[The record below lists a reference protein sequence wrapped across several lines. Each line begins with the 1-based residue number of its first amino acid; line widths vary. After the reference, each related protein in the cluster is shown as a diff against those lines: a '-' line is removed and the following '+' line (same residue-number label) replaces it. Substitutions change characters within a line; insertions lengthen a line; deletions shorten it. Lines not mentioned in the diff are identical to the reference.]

1 MPDQLSSLYSEFL
14 EGGYDCVDR
23 VVLNAYFSMG
33 QSGGGFRVWW
43 RELYGSDEDLDEN
56 HLMRMAG
63 RFSRRL
69 RAWAKANGVPVIYCS
84 PGEDKH
90 KMGEQHLATREG
102 KCGLFLVLV
111 SKAPALVWE
120 AQKTGTGKLGQL
132 VPKDPWP
139 YVNHYSFHILD
150 PDWGHVTIKMS
161 GHPPFGA
168 QVILNGHEYVAAQA
182 QKAGVEFTK
191 HENCFTSVSNA
202 TGLAKIA
209 DTLSEKETAGR
220 LRQLCERWIY
230 SVCLCFALDLEEQ
243 EKSRFQYQ
251 YSVFQ
256 MEYSRNLLF
265 RSGRQMEEVFQAL
278 IDRTRAPLDLDR
290 IKTIFG
296 DKNRPHRDTR
306 KKNPTRWGVV
316 VETPTYDLTVFKVH
330 YGKMTLK
337 IYTKGERV
345 LRVEVIVHNTREYRW
360 GRSLPCFGDIV
371 VRLRDI
377 LERFLNAVGCL
388 DACFVADETLENLP
402 LPAKVGQTKV
412 GGIDFNKPRMRQ
424 VAEAVMA
431 LSTSP
436 TSPAGFTA
444 SALAQKVCKMN
455 GQAEAEY
462 GPRRAAYDL
471 KKLRGKGMVRK
482 IATSRRYE
490 AEPDGLRAMTAL
502 VVLREKVIKPLLAA
516 SQQPDSQTKPNHPT
530 PVDHHYEHLR
540 TGMRDLFTALGMVA

>member
-1 MPDQLSSLYSEFL
+1 MSDQLSALYSEFL

-33 QSGGGFRVWW
+33 QSGGGFRIWW
-43 RELYGSDEDLDEN
+43 RELYGSDENLDDN

-69 RAWAKANGVPVIYCS
+69 RAWAKANNVPVVYCS
-84 PGEDKH
+84 PGERKH
-90 KMGEQHLATREG
+90 KTAEQHLSTHQG
-102 KCGLFLVLV
+102 KSGLFLVLV
-111 SKAPALVWE
+111 SKAPALVWD

-132 VPKDPWP
+132 APKDPWP

-150 PDWGHVTIKMS
+150 PDWGHVMIKMS

-168 QVILNGHEYVAAQA
+168 QVILNGHEYVAVQA
-182 QKAGVEFTK
+182 QKAGVGFTK
-191 HENCFTSVSNA
+191 QENCFTAVNDA
-202 TGLAKIA
+202 AELAKIA
-209 DTLSEKETAGR
+209 DTLSQKETAER

-230 SVCLCFALDLEEQ
+230 STCLCFALDLEEQ

-265 RSGRQMEEVFQAL
+265 QSGRQMDQIFQAL

-296 DKNRPHRDTR
+296 DKNRPHYDKR

-316 VETPTYDLTVFKVH
+316 VETPTYDLTVFRVH

-337 IYTKGERV
+337 IYTKGARV
-345 LRVEVIVHNTREYRW
+345 LRIEVIVHNTKEYRW
-360 GRSLPCFGDIV
+360 GRSLPCFGEIV
-371 VRLRDI
+371 TRLHGI
-377 LERFLNAVGCL
+377 LERFLNAVGCM
-388 DACFVADETLENLP
+388 DACFVADDTLENLP
-402 LPAKVGQTKV
+402 LPVRVGQTKV
-412 GGIDFNKPRMRQ
+412 GGIDFNKSRMRR
-424 VAEAVMA
+424 VAEAVLA
-431 LSTSP
+431 LS

-444 SALAQKVCKMN
+444 SELAQQVRTTS
-455 GQAEAEY
+455 GEVESAY

-471 KKLRGKGMVRK
+471 KKLRGKDMVRK
-482 IATSRRYE
+482 IGSSRRYE
-490 AEPDGLRAMTAL
+490 PVPEGLRAMTAL
-502 VVLREKVIKPLLAA
+502 VVIREKVIKPMLAA
-516 SQQPDSQTKPNHPT
+516 SRRPEPPSQLNHPT
-530 PVDHHYEHLR
+530 PVDRHYEHLR
-540 TGMRDLFTALGMVA
+540 LGMRDLFTALGMVA